1 MALKTPTFKSYDS
14 ARFYAFYKNLLELLE
29 RINEPTL
36 ADHVAPLQAMRTL
49 LDEGYKLDQSNLLTA
64 AIKNSDVR
72 RDDAAIG
79 IRKCVEGHAVH
90 FNAAKRAAAELLLR
104 NINKYGNVARLP
116 YAEESAAVDSMLKDW
131 DTPELNAALI
141 TLGIADWRTEL
152 KQAQESF
159 DNLYLDRVQSE
170 ALKTALPISK
180 LRPDA
185 IKTYQTFT
193 LILSAF
199 EKITPATYTP
209 IVNQINEL
217 VKKYDDTSRAVAED
231 TPTEKV

>member
-1 MALKTPTFKSYDS
+1 MLKQASIYKYDS
-14 ARFYAFYKNLLELLE
+14 ARLYAFYKNLLELLE
-29 RINEPTL
+29 RINKPTL
-36 ADHVAPLQAMRTL
+36 TDHVAPLQAMHTL
-49 LDEGYKLDQSNLLTA
+49 LDDGYKLDQSNQLTA
-64 AIKNSDVR
+64 AIKSSDER
-72 RDDAAIG
+72 RDEAAVG
-79 IRKCVEGHAVH
+79 IKKCVEGFVLH
-90 FNAAKRAAAELLLR
+90 FNASKRAAAELLLR
-104 NINKYGNVARLP
+104 NINKYGNVSRLP

-141 TLGIADWRTEL
+141 TLGIGDWRTEL

-185 IKTYQTFT
+185 IKTYQTFA

-209 IVNQINEL
+209 IVNQLNEL
-217 VKKYDDTSRAVAED
+217 VKKYDDTSRVVTED
-231 TPTEKV
+231 AAAPKE